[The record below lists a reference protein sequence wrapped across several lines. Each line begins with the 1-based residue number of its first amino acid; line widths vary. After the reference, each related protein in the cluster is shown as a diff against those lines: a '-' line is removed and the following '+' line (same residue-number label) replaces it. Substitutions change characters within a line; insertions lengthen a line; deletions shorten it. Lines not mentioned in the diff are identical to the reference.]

1 MCVASLK
8 FSASRRC
15 ALKVFESTSS
25 ARPYAI
31 GCPEHPSIGI
41 TGALHRQRMPAM
53 SATIVFF
60 SGGLNMTRPIARN
73 VNRQLASLVT
83 ALVLLAATLPAY
95 AGFTSCLTPDNTAT
109 TLGLVCGWDQTTPAG
124 TSGAQGAP
132 NWNVVMTEPGTPRTL
147 RLALQHLTNPHGEAG
162 APALTLNAG
171 VIPFGSRAA
180 GAGKVAHTGIDK
192 DGNQI
197 AHTDL
202 YRYRVAPI
210 PGPGTT
216 ATVAVIGKHLS
227 ESSRL
232 FQWSFLPPAAGGRL
246 DVTESKGNGTI
257 TSAVKTATIESPGI
271 VTTGASLPRK
281 LTGTETRVSG
291 TLSPGATDY
300 TIRYTIGDP
309 FFSDTTL
316 SFITGSA
323 GSFEEEDL
331 GLMTDFFV
339 GDEGFFVPELFEAN
353 SFAGLSMQDLFVA
366 VDLTQWLSFFDPFSV
381 GSSPISISNGTS
393 SQLPG
398 FLIATPMADGSSP
411 ITFDPNVGY
420 TVADPSRLFS
430 GNVVIGGVI
439 DGHVVPEP
447 AILTLLIIGL
457 AALGVSQR
465 KRRIFLALQRALSR

>member
-1 MCVASLK
+1 MIN
-8 FSASRRC
+8 
-15 ALKVFESTSS
+15 
-25 ARPYAI
+25 P
-31 GCPEHPSIGI
+31 
-41 TGALHRQRMPAM
+41 
-53 SATIVFF
+53 IV
-60 SGGLNMTRPIARN
+60 NK
-73 VNRQLASLVT
+73 VNRQLASIAT
-83 ALVLLAATLPAY
+83 ALALLAFALPGY
-95 AGFTSCLTPDNTAT
+95 AGFTTCQTPDNTAT
-109 TLGLVCGWDQTTPAG
+109 TLGIVCGWDQTTPAG
-124 TSGAQGAP
+124 TTGAQGAP

-147 RLALQHLTNPHGEAG
+147 RLALQHLTNPHGETG
-162 APALTLNAG
+162 APTLTLNAG

-180 GAGKVAHTGIDK
+180 GAGKVAHTGLDAS
-192 DGNQI
+192 GNQI

-232 FQWSFLPPAAGGRL
+232 FQWSFLPPAAAGGL
-246 DVTESKGNGTI
+246 AVTESRANGTI
-257 TSAVKTATIESPGI
+257 NTAVKTATIESGGV
-271 VTTGASLPRK
+271 VTTGVPLPAK
-281 LTGTETRVSG
+281 LTGAETRASG
-291 TLSPGATDY
+291 TLGPGATDY
-300 TIRYTIGDP
+300 TVRYTIGDP

-323 GSFEEEDL
+323 GSFQEEDL

-339 GDEGFFVPELFEAN
+339 GDEGFFVPELFDAN

-430 GNVVIGGVI
+430 GNVVIRGVI

-447 AILTLLIIGL
+447 AILMLLIIGL
-457 AALGVSQR
+457 AALGVSRR
-465 KRRIFLALQRALSR
+465 KLA